1 MGCKTV
7 GFKRGGS
14 MRCKGVMNKQF
25 TIKKYNAHANFI
37 MPSRSRFQNYADTI
51 TKCVS
56 PSRNTHIVKTV
67 TFICNKKYDHM

>member
-1 MGCKTV
+1 MSGGLTEWGV
-7 GFKRGGS
+7 REWGLREWGS

-51 TKCVS
+51 IKCVYMHHQKHTY
-56 PSRNTHIVKTV
+56 R
-67 TFICNKKYDHM
+67 